1 MYQDAGGDG
10 CPQQQELP
18 LAGESP
24 TIEPYDAPAN
34 RRAPGSASPLRRAP
48 GSASPK
54 CRGTLR
60 RNLSLPSLVD
70 GDCEPTELLLR
81 SCSDVEDEPEDAVN
95 FMEVDGKVVLAPQSE
110 RLKHK
115 SNPYVGTFHYGHR
128 ASKMLTGASPPGS
141 RKSSPPQAKILKSRY
156 LVT

>member
-1 MYQDAGGDG
+1 MYLQMDQGAGGDE
-10 CPQQQELP
+10 CPQQQEAP

-24 TIEPYDAPAN
+24 AIEPYDEPAN
-34 RRAPGSASPLRRAP
+34 RRAPGSASPQRR
-48 GSASPK
+48 GI
-54 CRGTLR
+54 LR

-70 GDCEPTELLLR
+70 GDCEPTDLLLR
-81 SCSDVEDEPEDAVN
+81 SCSDGEDEPEDAVN

-128 ASKMLTGASPPGS
+128 ASKMLTSSSPPGS

-156 LVT
+156 TVT

>member
-1 MYQDAGGDG
+1 MDQSASGNG
-10 CPQQQELP
+10 CPQQQEAP

-24 TIEPYDAPAN
+24 AIEPYDEPAN
-34 RRAPGSASPLRRAP
+34 CRASSQAAGSASPQR
-48 GSASPK
+48 
-54 CRGTLR
+54 RGTLR

-81 SCSDVEDEPEDAVN
+81 AVSADGEDEPEDALN

-115 SNPYVGTFHYGHR
+115 SNPYVGTFHYGHQ
-128 ASKMLTGASPPGS
+128 ASKMLTGVSPPGS
-141 RKSSPPQAKILKSRY
+141 RKSSPPQAKILKSWDR
-156 LVT
+156 VS